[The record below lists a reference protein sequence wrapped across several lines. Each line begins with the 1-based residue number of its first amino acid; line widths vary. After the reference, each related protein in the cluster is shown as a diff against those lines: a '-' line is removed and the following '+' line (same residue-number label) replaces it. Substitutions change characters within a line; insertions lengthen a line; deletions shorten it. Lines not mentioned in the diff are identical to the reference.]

1 MNILEAI
8 RERHSVRRYKNIPL
22 KAEDINELESLIAA
36 CNEESGLHIQ
46 LLTNEPKAFAK
57 SLLAYGRFSGVSNY
71 LLMAGPE
78 KKEEEI
84 GYFGEKL
91 VIAARMNGIDSCWVG
106 LTYKKIPGTF
116 TLAAGEKVYCVIALG
131 YGESHGVQH
140 PLKAVESLYKSEGDV
155 PGWFMNGMS
164 AVQLAPSA
172 VNQQKYRFILH
183 GDNVVECIAGK
194 SYAGYTKIDLG
205 IAKYHFEAGAGKD
218 IEYSFK

>member
-1 MNILEAI
+1 MDILEAI

-22 KAEDINELESLIAA
+22 KAEDVRALESMIKA

-46 LLTNEPKAFAK
+46 LITNEPKAFTK
-57 SLLAYGRFSGVSNY
+57 SLLAYGQFSGVSNY
-71 LLMAGPE
+71 LVMAGADNMAE
-78 KKEEEI
+78 LV

-91 VIAARMNGIDSCWVG
+91 VIAARMMDIDSCWVG

-116 TLAAGEKVYCVIALG
+116 TLDAGERVYCVIALG
-131 YGESHGVQH
+131 YGETHGVRH
-140 PLKAVESLYKSEGDV
+140 PLKALESLYKCEEDA
-155 PGWFMNGMS
+155 PEWFLKGMA

-183 GDNVVECIAGK
+183 RDSVMECIAGK
-194 SYAGYTKIDLG
+194 SLAGYTKIDLG

-218 IEYSFK
+218 VIFAK